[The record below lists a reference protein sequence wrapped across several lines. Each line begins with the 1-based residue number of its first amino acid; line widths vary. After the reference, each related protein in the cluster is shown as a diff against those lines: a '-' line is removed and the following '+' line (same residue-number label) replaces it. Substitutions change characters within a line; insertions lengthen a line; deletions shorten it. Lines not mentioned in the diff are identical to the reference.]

1 MGLKTQIKNE
11 NDKIEEDSEII
22 LINYYGS
29 VLKYYE
35 NFKQIFIGKS
45 LIKKLEK
52 DGGQNPIDAAKM
64 GCFIFHGPYVSNFR
78 EIYEYLNSENI
89 SSKIDSKN
97 ILAEKLIKNFNS
109 SFPVNNTKAIKLNKY
124 SEEIFYKVIKEYERI
139 IL

>member
-45 LIKKLEK
+45 LIKNLK
-52 DGGQNPIDAAKM
+52 KM
-64 GCFIFHGPYVSNFR
+64 GAKSN
-78 EIYEYLNSENI
+78 
-89 SSKIDSKN
+89 
-97 ILAEKLIKNFNS
+97 
-109 SFPVNNTKAIKLNKY
+109 
-124 SEEIFYKVIKEYERI
+124 
-139 IL
+139 

>member
-1 MGLKTQIKNE
+1 
-11 NDKIEEDSEII
+11 
-22 LINYYGS
+22 
-29 VLKYYE
+29 
-35 NFKQIFIGKS
+35 
-45 LIKKLEK
+45 
-52 DGGQNPIDAAKM
+52 M

-109 SFPVNNTKAIKLNKY
+109 GFPVNNTKAIKLNKY

>member
-52 DGGQNPIDAAKM
+52 MGQIQLMLLKWVV
-64 GCFIFHGPYVSNFR
+64 Y
-78 EIYEYLNSENI
+78 
-89 SSKIDSKN
+89 
-97 ILAEKLIKNFNS
+97 
-109 SFPVNNTKAIKLNKY
+109 FPWTLCLKFQGNL
-124 SEEIFYKVIKEYERI
+124 
-139 IL
+139 

>member
-1 MGLKTQIKNE
+1 M
-11 NDKIEEDSEII
+11 
-22 LINYYGS
+22 
-29 VLKYYE
+29 KYYE

-64 GCFIFHGPYVSNFR
+64 GCFIFHGPYVSNFK

-97 ILAEKLIKNFNS
+97 ILAEKLINNFNS
-109 SFPVNNTKAIKLNKY
+109 AFPVNNNKAIKLNKY
-124 SEEIFYKVIKEYERI
+124 SEEIFDKVIKEYEKVI
-139 IL
+139 I